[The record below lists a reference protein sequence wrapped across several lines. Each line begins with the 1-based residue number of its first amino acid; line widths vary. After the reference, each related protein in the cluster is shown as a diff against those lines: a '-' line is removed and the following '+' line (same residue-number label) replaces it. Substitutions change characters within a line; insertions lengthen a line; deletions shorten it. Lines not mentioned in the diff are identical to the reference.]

1 MAEIMRYVNLFGGLA
16 VGGTGFVIGL
26 NDLYQN
32 ETLPA
37 APDSII
43 LTVITLAA
51 FALTLTSVI
60 GLIGKFQGGAD
71 DESKELMKQTQG
83 FHARISG
90 RLVMLTALYAGLQI
104 GKKQLFTG
112 TWTLAEGLFLA
123 ALIYKGFDAAVDF
136 LATLMTG
143 DENGSYKPLTN
154 VSVADKMS
162 RDFVGFTAMLIA
174 FILFMVN
181 HGLDEV
187 FDKYTTDD
195 DATGVP
201 TFKNT
206 SLMEESGKV
215 DKPLLNWAMIL
226 SIIVLASIFILV
238 GLAANMKNYILG
250 AVGSLSSAVSH
261 VVSALLAVHVG
272 KYLHVEAYDT
282 ADGDFLPSNF
292 FYLGAAVLAAY
303 AAINF
308 DSKDIIEEDENKT
321 ASKGTVRDAALF
333 AMASGAFALW
343 STQTLYSNVNYL
355 GKVNITKADNSTV
368 EVTAPVVSKARELG
382 MYALTLVIFLSF
394 QGFAIKLFETLIK
407 TGGSFAGLFQGIKA
421 AEEDRFS
428 TLRAEQAVTFA
439 IASAVLWGSKVDQ
452 GAAKGLGDGTLV
464 SLWLLWVVAAAGRF
478 MGWLNVLSDKGV
490 AGFAQLFNDDKI
502 KRIFSDE
509 NGNTKVTIPCLGA
522 VSSIILSFVA
532 YSIFFFSGSDADSW
546 KLFGNDYITF
556 FQGLTWFLLLA
567 HVVLTILGCIPGIKM
582 GNAEAL
588 HAGWIPILRFGVS
601 SVVIWTTGIAAGQ
614 NLLKRADEGYAFV
627 AFALYLTYDV
637 LAQGKF

>member
-1 MAEIMRYVNLFGGLA
+1 M
-16 VGGTGFVIGL
+16 
-26 NDLYQN
+26 
-32 ETLPA
+32 
-37 APDSII
+37 
-43 LTVITLAA
+43 
-51 FALTLTSVI
+51 
-60 GLIGKFQGGAD
+60 
-71 DESKELMKQTQG
+71 
-83 FHARISG
+83 
-90 RLVMLTALYAGLQI
+90 
-104 GKKQLFTG
+104 
-112 TWTLAEGLFLA
+112 
-123 ALIYKGFDAAVDF
+123 
-136 LATLMTG
+136 
-143 DENGSYKPLTN
+143 
-154 VSVADKMS
+154 
-162 RDFVGFTAMLIA
+162 
-174 FILFMVN
+174 
-181 HGLDEV
+181 
-187 FDKYTTDD
+187 
-195 DATGVP
+195 
-201 TFKNT
+201 
-206 SLMEESGKV
+206 
-215 DKPLLNWAMIL
+215 
-226 SIIVLASIFILV
+226 
-238 GLAANMKNYILG
+238 
-250 AVGSLSSAVSH
+250 
-261 VVSALLAVHVG
+261 
-272 KYLHVEAYDT
+272 
-282 ADGDFLPSNF
+282 
-292 FYLGAAVLAAY
+292 
-303 AAINF
+303 
-308 DSKDIIEEDENKT
+308 
-321 ASKGTVRDAALF
+321 
-333 AMASGAFALW
+333 
-343 STQTLYSNVNYL
+343 NYL

-614 NLLKRADEGYAFV
+614 NLLKELTRAMLV
-627 AFALYLTYDV
+627 ALLCTSRTYTAQASEFRYDWHKCNKTPLWVQNLLQRLRGTAVMPSSPLRLCSNLNVTCSLDKHCLHVGSV
-637 LAQGKF
+637 LAWATFRVSGGGL